1 MTKTNY
7 YVYLSDNGTL
17 ITPAYFESLPS
28 IKKYHLVADE
38 GYLLT
43 QDNINFYHEMYIPVS
58 QLESWKEVPDKGQI

>member
-1 MTKTNY
+1 MTKTSY

-17 ITPAYFESLPS
+17 ITPAYFEALPS
-28 IKKYHLVADE
+28 IKKYRLIADE

-43 QDNINFYHEMYIPVS
+43 QDGKYFYREMFIPAS